1 MGYLIQ
7 ILDSYNIPYII
18 IKKRF
23 KRLSLKYNVNSILE
37 VRQPINFPDVEM
49 IKFVEQHIDWV
60 LEHKP
65 NKPVPHETY
74 HDGDSYLFLGK
85 ELIIKIVYSNYETV
99 IIRDNI
105 LFIHTANDKRIPKV
119 LDKFR
124 YDQAEIVFNEILY
137 RSFTSMQEHLV
148 KYPSLIIK
156 TAKSR
161 WGCCYINQNK
171 IMLNI
176 ALVHVPLSLI
186 EYVIFH
192 ELVHF
197 VYPNHSKEF
206 HNLLRK
212 YVYDE
217 KVKRKKLKDY
227 CIIYK

>member
-85 ELIIKIVYSNYETV
+85 ELIIKIN
-99 IIRDNI
+99 
-105 LFIHTANDKRIPKV
+105 
-119 LDKFR
+119 
-124 YDQAEIVFNEILY
+124 
-137 RSFTSMQEHLV
+137 
-148 KYPSLIIK
+148 
-156 TAKSR
+156 
-161 WGCCYINQNK
+161 
-171 IMLNI
+171 
-176 ALVHVPLSLI
+176 
-186 EYVIFH
+186 
-192 ELVHF
+192 
-197 VYPNHSKEF
+197 
-206 HNLLRK
+206 
-212 YVYDE
+212 
-217 KVKRKKLKDY
+217 KKLKEQ
-227 CIIYK
+227 

>member
-23 KRLSLKYNVNSILE
+23 KRLSLKYNVNSVLE

-85 ELIIKIVYSNYETV
+85 ELVIRIVYSNYETV

-105 LFIHTANDKRIPKV
+105 LFIHAANDKRIPKV

-124 YDQAEIVFNEILY
+124 YNQAEIVFNEILY

-156 TAKSR
+156 NAKSR